1 MSLVCVLMKPST
13 STICITGIDIQQEV
27 VITTDMDQKEEE
39 FQDIEEGMNIIV

>member
-1 MSLVCVLMKPST
+1 MKPST

-27 VITTDMDQKEEE
+27 VITTYVGQKEDE